1 MSLVMNGINPDA
13 KRHPDDFY
21 VTEPRAV
28 IELMEALES
37 LKIGL
42 PPIVVDSSV
51 GSGIIADAVQL
62 YGHDVIGYDVEDRGW
77 AGTRLQDFLTV
88 KAADLPDGFAII
100 QNPPFRLALDFIR
113 HGLDLLPDS
122 GVLCSFERISFL
134 EGACRR
140 EFFDRT
146 PPAYVMPFTRRVKCC
161 GLRAAW
167 TALKLCGL
175 TKRKNPLIQRVYF
188 CFVKGV
194 NMPSYC
200 N

>member
-1 MSLVMNGINPDA
+1 MTLHVDAEVRNLRTIPADAQVHVSLQTLEGEKVATFTSAMENISPAPAEARQHRISITPEDAYIWDETTQNGINPDA

-77 AGTRLQDFLTV
+77 A
-88 KAADLPDGFAII
+88 
-100 QNPPFRLALDFIR
+100 
-113 HGLDLLPDS
+113 
-122 GVLCSFERISFL
+122 
-134 EGACRR
+134 
-140 EFFDRT
+140 
-146 PPAYVMPFTRRVKCC
+146 Y
-161 GLRAAW
+161 
-167 TALKLCGL
+167 
-175 TKRKNPLIQRVYF
+175 
-188 CFVKGV
+188 
-194 NMPSYC
+194 
-200 N
+200 

>member
-37 LKIGL
+37 LKIEL

-62 YGHDVIGYDVEDRGW
+62 YGHDV
-77 AGTRLQDFLTV
+77 QDFLTV

-113 HGLDLLPDS
+113 HGLDLLPEN

-146 PPAYVMPFTRRVKCC
+146 PPAYVMPFTRRVKCAVDGSAVKSGSAIC
-161 GLRAAW
+161 FAW
-167 TALKLCGL
+167 FVWIKG
-175 TKRKNPLIQRVYF
+175 RVDRPQI
-188 CFVKGV
+188 VWLD
-194 NMPSYC
+194 
-200 N
+200 

>member
-100 QNPPFRLALDFIR
+100 QNP
-113 HGLDLLPDS
+113 
-122 GVLCSFERISFL
+122 V
-134 EGACRR
+134 
-140 EFFDRT
+140 T
-146 PPAYVMPFTRRVKCC
+146 V
-161 GLRAAW
+161 
-167 TALKLCGL
+167 
-175 TKRKNPLIQRVYF
+175 
-188 CFVKGV
+188 
-194 NMPSYC
+194 
-200 N
+200 

>member
-88 KAADLPDGFAII
+88 KAAD
-100 QNPPFRLALDFIR
+100 R
-113 HGLDLLPDS
+113 S
-122 GVLCSFERISFL
+122 GVKCYTDAELSRKIKASLDIAAECDELAIKY
-134 EGACRR
+134 GA
-140 EFFDRT
+140 
-146 PPAYVMPFTRRVKCC
+146 
-161 GLRAAW
+161 L
-167 TALKLCGL
+167 LKWC
-175 TKRKNPLIQRVYF
+175 KVQ
-188 CFVKGV
+188 
-194 NMPSYC
+194 
-200 N
+200 

>member
-37 LKIGL
+37 LE
-42 PPIVVDSSV
+42 
-51 GSGIIADAVQL
+51 IIADAVRL

-88 KAADLPDGFAII
+88 KAADLPDRFAII

-113 HGLDLLPDS
+113 HGLGLLPEG

-146 PPAYVMPFTRRVKCC
+146 PPAYVMPFTRRVKCAVDGSAVKAGSAIC
-161 GLRAAW
+161 FAWFVWIKGRAERPQIVW
-167 TALKLCGL
+167 LD
-175 TKRKNPLIQRVYF
+175 
-188 CFVKGV
+188 
-194 NMPSYC
+194 
-200 N
+200 

>member
-37 LKIGL
+37 LKIEL

-62 YGHDVIGYDVEDRGW
+62 Y
-77 AGTRLQDFLTV
+77 
-88 KAADLPDGFAII
+88 ADLPDGFAII

-113 HGLDLLPDS
+113 HGLDLLPEN

-146 PPAYVMPFTRRVKCC
+146 PPAYVMPFTRRVKCAVDGSAVKAGSAIC
-161 GLRAAW
+161 FAWFVWIKGRAERPQIVW
-167 TALKLCGL
+167 LD
-175 TKRKNPLIQRVYF
+175 
-188 CFVKGV
+188 
-194 NMPSYC
+194 
-200 N
+200 

>member
-1 MSLVMNGINPDA
+1 MSLIMNGINPDT

-37 LKIGL
+37 LKIEL

-51 GSGIIADAVQL
+51 GSGNIADVVQL
-62 YGHDVIGYDVEDRGW
+62 YGHDAIGYDVKDRGW

-113 HGLDLLPDS
+113 HGLDLLPEG
-122 GVLCSFERISFL
+122 GVLCTFERISFL

-140 EFFDRT
+140 EFFDQT
-146 PPAYVMPFTRRVKCC
+146 PPAYVMPFTRRVKCTAGGSAFKSGSAIC
-161 GLRAAW
+161 FAW
-167 TALKLCGL
+167 F
-175 TKRKNPLIQRVYF
+175 VW
-188 CFVKGV
+188 VKGRAERPQIV
-194 NMPSYC
+194 WLD
-200 N
+200 

>member
-37 LKIGL
+37 LKIEL
-42 PPIVVDSSV
+42 PPLVVDSSV

-77 AGTRLQDFLTV
+77 VGTRLQDFLTV
-88 KAADLPDGFAII
+88 KTADLPDRFAII

-113 HGLDLLPDS
+113 HGLDLLPNG

-134 EGACRR
+134 EGIGRR

-146 PPAYVMPFTRRVKCC
+146 PPAYVMPFTRRVKCAVDGSAVKSGSAIC
-161 GLRAAW
+161 FAW
-167 TALKLCGL
+167 FVWIKG
-175 TKRKNPLIQRVYF
+175 RVDRPQI
-188 CFVKGV
+188 VWLD
-194 NMPSYC
+194 
-200 N
+200 

>member
-122 GVLCSFERISFL
+122 GVLC
-134 EGACRR
+134 
-140 EFFDRT
+140 FDRT
-146 PPAYVMPFTRRVKCC
+146 PPAYVMPFTRRVKCAVDGSAVKSGSAIC
-161 GLRAAW
+161 FAW
-167 TALKLCGL
+167 FVWIKG
-175 TKRKNPLIQRVYF
+175 RVDRPQI
-188 CFVKGV
+188 VWLD
-194 NMPSYC
+194 
-200 N
+200 

>member
-37 LKIGL
+37 LKIEL

-88 KAADLPDGFAII
+88 KAADRSDLKCYTDAELSRKIKSSLDIAAECDELAIKYG
-100 QNPPFRLALDFIR
+100 AL
-113 HGLDLLPDS
+113 LQWCK
-122 GVLCSFERISFL
+122 V
-134 EGACRR
+134 
-140 EFFDRT
+140 
-146 PPAYVMPFTRRVKCC
+146 
-161 GLRAAW
+161 
-167 TALKLCGL
+167 
-175 TKRKNPLIQRVYF
+175 Q
-188 CFVKGV
+188 
-194 NMPSYC
+194 
-200 N
+200 

>member
-28 IELMEALES
+28 IELMEALGS
-37 LKIGL
+37 LKVEL
-42 PPIVVDSSV
+42 PPLVVDSSV

-88 KAADLPDGFAII
+88 KTADLPDRFAII

-113 HGLDLLPDS
+113 HGLDLLPNG

-134 EGACRR
+134 EGIGRR

-146 PPAYVMPFTRRVKCC
+146 PPAYVMPFTRRVKCAVDGSAVDGSAVKSGSAIC
-161 GLRAAW
+161 FAW
-167 TALKLCGL
+167 FVWIKG
-175 TKRKNPLIQRVYF
+175 RVDRPQI
-188 CFVKGV
+188 VWLD
-194 NMPSYC
+194 
-200 N
+200 

>member
-77 AGTRLQDFLTV
+77 AATRLQDFLTV
-88 KAADLPDGFAII
+88 KAAD
-100 QNPPFRLALDFIR
+100 R
-113 HGLDLLPDS
+113 S
-122 GVLCSFERISFL
+122 S
-134 EGACRR
+134 
-140 EFFDRT
+140 
-146 PPAYVMPFTRRVKCC
+146 VKCYTDAE
-161 GLRAAW
+161 LSRKIKSSLDIAAECDELAVKYG
-167 TALKLCGL
+167 ALLQWCKV
-175 TKRKNPLIQRVYF
+175 Q
-188 CFVKGV
+188 
-194 NMPSYC
+194 
-200 N
+200 

>member
-77 AGTRLQDFLTV
+77 AGTRLRDFLTV
-88 KAADLPDGFAII
+88 KAAD
-100 QNPPFRLALDFIR
+100 R
-113 HGLDLLPDS
+113 S
-122 GVLCSFERISFL
+122 S
-134 EGACRR
+134 
-140 EFFDRT
+140 
-146 PPAYVMPFTRRVKCC
+146 VKCYTDAE
-161 GLRAAW
+161 LSRKIKSSLDIAAECDELAIKYG
-167 TALKLCGL
+167 ALLQWCKV
-175 TKRKNPLIQRVYF
+175 Q
-188 CFVKGV
+188 
-194 NMPSYC
+194 
-200 N
+200 